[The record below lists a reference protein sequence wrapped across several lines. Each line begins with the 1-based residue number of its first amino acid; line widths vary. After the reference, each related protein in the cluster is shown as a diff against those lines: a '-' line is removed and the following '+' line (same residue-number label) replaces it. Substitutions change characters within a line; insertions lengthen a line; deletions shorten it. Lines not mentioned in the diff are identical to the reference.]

1 MIERRMI
8 SEDEKELYLYGI
20 QLLSEKLLGLCSIL
34 LICVFTGRLLQGA
47 VFYMAYSLLRKYAG
61 GYHAGRFIT
70 CYISSCLTVF
80 ICVMLS
86 FLPFAQITSLVLIL
100 ISSPVVFVLAPAEH
114 SAKPLEECEK
124 HRYRKLTR
132 IIAVC
137 ELCLFAVLYAFEL
150 YSLCFSMGCAF
161 LLLSAL
167 LLLQT
172 AINRKNNMP

>member
-34 LICVFTGRLLQGA
+34 LICILTGRLLQGA

-86 FLPFAQITSLVLIL
+86 FLPYAQISSLVLIL
-100 ISSPVVFVLAPAEH
+100 ISFPVAFSLAPVGH

-124 HRYRKLTR
+124 RRYRKLTR

-137 ELCLFAVLYAFEL
+137 ELGVFTALYAFKL

-161 LLLSAL
+161 LLLSL
-167 LLLQT
+167 LLLVQT
-172 AINRKNNMP
+172 ILNRKNNMS